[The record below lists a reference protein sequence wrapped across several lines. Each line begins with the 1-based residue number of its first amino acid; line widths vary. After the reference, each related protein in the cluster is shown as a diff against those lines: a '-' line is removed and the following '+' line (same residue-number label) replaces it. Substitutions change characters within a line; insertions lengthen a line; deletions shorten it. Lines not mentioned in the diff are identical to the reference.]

1 MAASRD
7 RLSPKRFTLIPVSL
21 LIGLVA
27 LSGCSGNV
35 DVKQSNDLLQA
46 PQMNEAYLKENF
58 EFPSAQPSLVKGKEL
73 FQQNCAA
80 CHAPSFWQEAKVQ
93 TDLTYSTPIDYYLM
107 LTTGKAP
114 EVAYPSEERK
124 QIQPGVHQNPQSGE
138 LLAFREKLTPDER
151 WAVIFY
157 TRYLAG
163 MSDLTFHNQNGKA
176 LTVQDDIFGG
186 NCAVCHGKTGH
197 AEGFLH
203 TGKPSKPHGVEGG
216 KVVGGLFQPAPAS
229 FHDYKR
235 MYNRTD
241 AQLHRYIS
249 QGIYPTAM
257 PRWYGRVDKDKSYI
271 FNDDTIWKLVRY
283 VRQYAYK
290 ADLPDTMTAP
300 KGLNI
305 NTKNESWYRAQ
316 SGTDYGFTGD
326 PGTLIPANVSG
337 AASAEPAVTVV
348 EEKAPESQ
356 KSSKRSS
363 SHVETTKPVK
373 PNTSESHQEGD
384 HS

>member
-7 RLSPKRFTLIPVSL
+7 RLTPQHFTLLPISL
-21 LIGLVA
+21 LIGLFA
-27 LSGCSGNV
+27 LSGCSGSV
-35 DVKQSNDLLQA
+35 DVKQNNDLFQA
-46 PQMNEAYLKENF
+46 PKMNEAYLKENF
-58 EFPSAQPSLVKGKEL
+58 EFPSAQPSLAKGKEI

-80 CHAPSFWQEAKVQ
+80 CHAPSFWQQAKVQ

-107 LTTGKAP
+107 LTTGNAP

-124 QIQPGVHQNPQSGE
+124 QIQPAVHQNPQTKE
-138 LLAFREKLTPDER
+138 LLSFREKLAPDER

-163 MSDLTFHNQNGKA
+163 MSDLDFHNQKGEA
-176 LTVQDDIFGG
+176 LKVSADLFGG
-186 NCAVCHGKTGH
+186 NCAVCHGNTGH

-203 TGKPSKPHGVEGG
+203 TGKPSKHGPEGG
-216 KVVGGLFQPAPAS
+216 KVVGGLFQPPPAS

-235 MYNRTD
+235 MYNRSD
-241 AQLHRYIS
+241 AQLHRYVS

-257 PRWYGRVDKDKSYI
+257 PRWYGRVDKDKSFV
-271 FNDDTIWKLVRY
+271 FNDDAIWKLVRY
-283 VRQYAYK
+283 VRQYSYK

-305 NTKNESWYRAQ
+305 NTHNESWYRAQ
-316 SGTDYGFTGD
+316 SGTDFGFTGD
-326 PGTLIPANVSG
+326 PAAQLPVNVSG
-337 AASAEPAVTVV
+337 AQPAVETEPAA
-348 EEKAPESQ
+348 EESKPTGHTPQ
-356 KSSKRSS
+356 KSSQ
-363 SHVETTKPVK
+363 HVEAVKSVK
-373 PNTSESHQEGD
+373 PKTSASHQEGD